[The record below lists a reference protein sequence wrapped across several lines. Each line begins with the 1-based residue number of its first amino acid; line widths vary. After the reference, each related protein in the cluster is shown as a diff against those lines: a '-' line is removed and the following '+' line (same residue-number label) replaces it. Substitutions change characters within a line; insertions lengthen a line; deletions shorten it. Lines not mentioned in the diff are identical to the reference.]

1 MRRSAAAFCEMN
13 DRLSYWELSRSP
25 YYSFIFVLPFFAV
38 YEVMVLF
45 LSRDEMVTLRNGAD
59 VLMRQFLSMFGEWGL
74 YVLSISFIVMFLAVF
89 LIQKK
94 DWNITVVKSDYLL
107 GMLAEGTAWG
117 FVLYLAMRYVPAL
130 LMFPSGKDLARQVI
144 LAIGAGLYEEF
155 VFRVVAIT
163 AVSQLLRLI
172 FLWEK
177 RWRTAVSVILS
188 AAIFSAFHF
197 TGPYGE
203 MFDLTVFLYRLF
215 AGVFLGALYAA
226 RGFGITA
233 YAHMVYDFV
242 VIFGLTVSGG

>member
-1 MRRSAAAFCEMN
+1 
-13 DRLSYWELSRSP
+13 
-25 YYSFIFVLPFFAV
+25 
-38 YEVMVLF
+38 
-45 LSRDEMVTLRNGAD
+45 MVTIRNGAD

-74 YVLSISFIVMFLAVF
+74 YVLSISFIIVFLAVF

-94 DWNITVVKSDYLL
+94 DWNITVVKSNYLL

-117 FVLYLAMRYVPAL
+117 FLLYLAMRYVPVI
-130 LMFPSGKDLARQVI
+130 LMFPSGKDLVRQVI

-163 AVSQLLRLI
+163 AVSQILRLI
-172 FLWEK
+172 FLWKK
-177 RWRTAVSVILS
+177 RWRMSISVILCS
-188 AAIFSAFHF
+188 ALFSGFHF
-197 TGPYGE
+197 SGPYGE

-215 AGVFLGALYAA
+215 AGVFLGTLYAL

-242 VIFGLTVSGG
+242 VIFGLTVTGR

>member
-1 MRRSAAAFCEMN
+1 MN
-13 DRLSYWELSRSP
+13 DRLTYWELSRSP
-25 YYSFIFVLPFFAV
+25 YYSFILVLPFFAI

-94 DWNITVVKSDYLL
+94 EWNITVVKSDYLL
-107 GMLAEGTAWG
+107 GMLVEGTAWG
-117 FVLYLAMRYVPAL
+117 FVLYLAMRYVPVL
-130 LMFPSGKDLARQVI
+130 LMFPSGKDLVRQVI

-155 VFRVVAIT
+155 VFRVVAIM
-163 AVSQLLRLI
+163 AISQVLRLV

-177 RWRTAVSVILS
+177 KWRLTVSVILC
-188 AAIFSAFHF
+188 AALFSAFHF
-197 TGPYGE
+197 IGPYGE
-203 MFDLTVFLYRLF
+203 IFNLSIFLYRLF
-215 AGVFLGALYAA
+215 AGVFLGTLYVV

-233 YAHMVYDFV
+233 HSHMVYDFV